1 MGPKHQRRIHV
12 INLDPAAEHFRCES
26 HIMNTVEQQDVSFF
40 FILHSHFF
48 FLFQINNK
56 TMLHST
62 YVT

>member
-40 FILHSHFF
+40 HLTFSL
-48 FLFQINNK
+48 FLSLSNQ
-56 TMLHST
+56 
-62 YVT
+62 